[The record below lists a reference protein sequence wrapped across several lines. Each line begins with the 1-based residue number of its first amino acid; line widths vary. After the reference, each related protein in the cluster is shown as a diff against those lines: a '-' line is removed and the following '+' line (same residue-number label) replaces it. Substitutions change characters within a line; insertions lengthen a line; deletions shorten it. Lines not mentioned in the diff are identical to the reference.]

1 MYCYFL
7 IKIILKFQKL
17 PDEVLQEIENAEA
30 NELKISCDILKS
42 CKRVMDFIKSCIRLC
57 WYMNLQEPSVYMV
70 TDVDPNSL
78 HMFRAYTRSGD
89 VIDYVVW
96 PSLLL
101 KEDGPLLYK
110 GVAQMKKTVNGADKD
125 SIKEGGGTN
134 QQDPSTL
141 YENVQ
146 FSEQKKNKAWNGMV
160 DKSEKQ
166 EENVSNMPPR
176 RFVTKVDVSRAP
188 KNEDV

>member
-57 WYMNLQEPSVYMV
+57 WYMNIQEPPVYMV
-70 TDVDPNSL
+70 TDVDPNLL

-96 PSLLL
+96 PSYKLLIQVHLIITSRSRFGNYTESRSIL
-101 KEDGPLLYK
+101 KYIDNFLFTGKP
-110 GVAQMKKTVNGADKD
+110 
-125 SIKEGGGTN
+125 
-134 QQDPSTL
+134 
-141 YENVQ
+141 
-146 FSEQKKNKAWNGMV
+146 
-160 DKSEKQ
+160 
-166 EENVSNMPPR
+166 
-176 RFVTKVDVSRAP
+176 
-188 KNEDV
+188 